1 MSDWTSDDSSTTTLG
16 FDLGEIDVTPDLLPA
31 GEYPLIVTRAHV
43 ETSRNNPTTK
53 LAKLEETIT
62 DGPCKGR
69 KVWSQFV
76 VAHERGEVMARG
88 RKDIAIAARA
98 YGVSGGDLAELV
110 GRECVAN
117 VGIEDGKNG
126 YGDRNKVLKRFA
138 STNAAPT
145 PKPQA
150 PAAPKPGAAKPSA
163 APSWLAKR
171 KDQMHDT

>member
-1 MSDWTSDDSSTTTLG
+1 MSDWTSDDSSTTTLD
-16 FDLGEIDVTPDLLPA
+16 FNLGEIDVTPDLLPA

-43 ETSRNNPTTK
+43 EASKNNPSTK

-69 KVWSQFV
+69 KVWSQYV

-88 RKDIAIAARA
+88 RKDLAIAARA

-110 GRECVAN
+110 GRECHAN
-117 VGIEDGKNG
+117 IGIEDGKNG
-126 YGDRNKVLKRFA
+126 FSDRNKVLKRFA
-138 STNAAPT
+138 STSAAPM

-150 PAAPKPGAAKPSA
+150 AVASKPAVA
-163 APSWLAKR
+163 APSFLQRR
-171 KDQMHDT
+171 KPNV